1 MGVVCK
7 DGIILG
13 TEKIV
18 LNKMMLSG
26 TDKRSYSISPHIGCV
41 VNGLV
46 PDGRALMLKG
56 REEAAQY
63 KQMFG
68 INIPG
73 QTIADRIAL
82 KAQMN
87 TIYGSY
93 RPFGS
98 SILLAV
104 HDNMIG
110 ASLWMVEPS
119 GACY

>member
-1 MGVVCK
+1 
-7 DGIILG
+7 
-13 TEKIV
+13 
-18 LNKMMLSG
+18 MMLSG

-98 SILLAV
+98 SILLAT

-119 GACY
+119 GACYQYYGCASGRGR